1 MTQVTSDKDAG
12 VKGHIEPGVG
22 NTLHASQLQTMLK
35 LYDKIQTYTFRLMAT
50 DSVPKF
56 VKTERFLTLARS
68 LIDLEDDVGG
78 MTTRAANLHLERA
91 GMGGLDEVQPSPTK
105 AYMTISQVSRRSR
118 RGDV

>member
-56 VKTERFLTLARS
+56 VKTERVSDHFDPRGNVLRGGKGDLA
-68 LIDLEDDVGG
+68 
-78 MTTRAANLHLERA
+78 
-91 GMGGLDEVQPSPTK
+91 Q
-105 AYMTISQVSRRSR
+105 
-118 RGDV
+118 

>member
-12 VKGHIEPGVG
+12 IKGHIEPGVG

-56 VKTERFLTLARS
+56 VKTERVSPAFNF
-68 LIDLEDDVGG
+68 D
-78 MTTRAANLHLERA
+78 AA
-91 GMGGLDEVQPSPTK
+91 
-105 AYMTISQVSRRSR
+105 
-118 RGDV
+118 